1 VSAFIRDTAVEEV
14 GGGGFRGHVSADWFT
29 PRGANGGFLA
39 AIMLRA
45 IIACEQENNGGPA
58 SGGHVP
64 ASGTPLARAPRSLT
78 LHYLRPPT
86 EGEVRIVVTEERRGR
101 QLTTYSARM
110 EQDGRVCVLALAA
123 LSNDFAA
130 SLNYA
135 KAMPDVTPPNG
146 LKVRDD
152 PHLPAITHRLAT
164 QPAIGHAPFSGGDEA
179 LTGGWIAF
187 AGDEPSPLDSPAL
200 ALLTDAWL
208 PSPFVLVR
216 DFVGVPTIDLTIHF
230 RARSEG
236 RTGPALAI
244 FSSRTSAEGFFEE
257 DGELWSE
264 DGTLLAQSRQLGL
277 VLA

>member
-1 VSAFIRDTAVEEV
+1 VSTFRRDTAVEEV
-14 GGGGFRGHVSADWFT
+14 GGGSYRGHVSADWFT

-39 AIMLRA
+39 AIVLRA
-45 IIACEQENNGGPA
+45 VMA
-58 SGGHVP
+58 SEHDGD
-64 ASGTPLARAPRSLT
+64 RAPRSLT
-78 LHYLRPPT
+78 LHYLRPPV
-86 EGEVRIVVTEERRGR
+86 EGEVSVVVTEERRGR

-110 EQDGRVCVLALAA
+110 EQDGRVCILALAA
-123 LSNDFAA
+123 LSRDFPS

-135 KAMPDVTPPNG
+135 ATMPEVAPPNG

-152 PHLPAITHRLAT
+152 DHLPPITHRLAT
-164 QPAIGHAPFSGGDEA
+164 QGAIGHAPFSGGDQA
-179 LTGGWIAF
+179 LTGGWIAL
-187 AGDEPSPLDSPAL
+187 AGDEPSPLDAPAL
-200 ALLTDAWL
+200 ALLSDAWL

-236 RTGPALAI
+236 LTGPALAI

-277 VLA
+277 VLG

>member
-1 VSAFIRDTAVEEV
+1 VSAFVRDTAVEEV
-14 GGGGFRGHVSADWFT
+14 GGGSFRGHVSADWFT

-39 AIMLRA
+39 AIVLRA
-45 IIACEQENNGGPA
+45 IIACEQENSGGPA
-58 SGGHVP
+58 SGN
-64 ASGTPLARAPRSLT
+64 PLARAPRSLT

-110 EQDGRVCVLALAA
+110 EQDGRVCILALAA
-123 LSNDFAA
+123 LSNDFPA

-135 KAMPDVTPPNG
+135 QAMPDVPPPNG

-152 PHLPAITHRLAT
+152 EHVPPITHRLAT
-164 QPAIGHAPFSGGDEA
+164 QGAIGHAPFSGGDEA

-187 AGDEPSPLDSPAL
+187 AGDGPSPLDAPAL

-236 RTGPALAI
+236 LTGPALAI

-277 VLA
+277 VLG